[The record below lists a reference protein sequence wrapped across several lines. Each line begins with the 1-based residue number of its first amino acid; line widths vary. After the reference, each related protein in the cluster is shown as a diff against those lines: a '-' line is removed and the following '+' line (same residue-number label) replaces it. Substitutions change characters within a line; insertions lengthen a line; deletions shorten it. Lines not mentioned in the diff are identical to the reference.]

1 MLHNYKGEVLIM
13 FSKHIGVCDSNIA
26 EVLAILKA
34 LRLFPRDCSE
44 ALIVESD
51 FSNAVA
57 WVSNRKTFPWKFQ
70 FHFNEIKELSSS
82 LNVEF
87 HHEVRSANSMTD
99 FFAKKEVD
107 RLSPW
112 VGMVL

>member
-1 MLHNYKGEVLIM
+1 M
-13 FSKHIGVCDSNIA
+13 SN
-26 EVLAILKA
+26 
-34 LRLFPRDCSE
+34 
-44 ALIVESD
+44 
-51 FSNAVA
+51 
-57 WVSNRKTFPWKFQ
+57 WKTFSWKFQ